1 MISSWRRTCV
11 LFAIV
16 AGLLLPAAACQ
27 RDDSFLLVEV
37 AGDLTL
43 APTQLRATVIVGQR
57 SNTFVVPP
65 EPAAISLPTS
75 FTVELD
81 RSITGPVIVIVEA
94 LDVYGLV
101 LAQGETTQAHLNT
114 GGATI
119 VVVTLG
125 PPS

>member
-1 MISSWRRTCV
+1 V

-16 AGLLLPAAACQ
+16 AGLLLPTAACQ

-43 APTQLRATVIVGQR
+43 APTQLRTTVIVGFA
-57 SNTFVVPP
+57 STTFFVPP

-94 LDVYGLV
+94 LDVYGV
-101 LAQGETTQAHLNT
+101 TLAQGETTQAHINT
-114 GGATI
+114 GGQTI
-119 VVVTLG
+119 VAVTLTG
-125 PPS
+125 APP

>member
-1 MISSWRRTCV
+1 VS
-11 LFAIV
+11 FAIV
-16 AGLLLPAAACQ
+16 AGLVLPTAACQ

-43 APTQLRATVIVGQR
+43 APAQLRATVTVGRR
-57 SNTFVVPP
+57 SSTFFVPP
-65 EPAAISLPTS
+65 EPTAISLPTS

-94 LDVYGLV
+94 LDAYGLTI
-101 LAQGETTQAHLNT
+101 AQGETTQTHINT
-114 GGATI
+114 GGHTV

-125 PPS
+125 ASP